1 MTGWRWGPMVE
12 VGQKLTQQPL
22 PGHGD
27 GCPAALSQR
36 WGLDS
41 PDHGLQF

>member
-1 MTGWRWGPMVE
+1 MVE
-12 VGQKLTQQPL
+12 VGRKLTQQPLTSL

-36 WGLDS
+36 WGSDL
-41 PDHGLQF
+41 PDGLQI